1 MRPGGLLPADLVLP
15 ERLDVSTVADVRDA
29 LNLAITA
36 SPQPDVV
43 VDVSL
48 VEVVDAAG
56 LGLLVSAHRT
66 CARLGRRLVLTDPRP
81 RLLRL
86 LAVTRLH
93 RVLHLDRVSDRT
105 DEPERVDGAIA

>member
-1 MRPGGLLPADLVLP
+1 MRPGDLLRVDLVLP
-15 ERLDVSTVADVRDA
+15 ERLDVSTVAEVRDA
-29 LNLAITA
+29 LHLAMTA
-36 SPQPDVV
+36 SPALDVV
-43 VDVSL
+43 LDVSR

-56 LGLLVSAHRT
+56 LGLLVTAHRN

-93 RVLHLDRVSDRT
+93 RVLHLDRLG
-105 DEPERVDGAIA
+105 ERAQPPAQDGAIA